1 MTDEARMNVLKR
13 YAERYEEIWSGIEE
27 GLAGQE
33 DAFFPMGPANYF
45 FQTGGVKWAVDPAFT
60 VPRDRSSIGCI
71 NPDGVMEELDFILL
85 THRHADHFDPELMKR
100 YPQLL
105 WIVPDHM
112 EEEIRGYGEFNLM
125 IAKPG
130 DVIRRGEIVIHAFS
144 SLHYDAGTTVG
155 VEETGYFVEANGH
168 RIMLPG
174 DVREY
179 AAEKY
184 PKFEGIT
191 HFFSHVWLGRR
202 NALNWPCGEYA
213 AQTAEFILAFEPEKI
228 YLAHLL
234 EATRPLT
241 DMWTYA
247 HAGLVTDE
255 IIGRRPEAEVTALRV
270 GKRYIL

>member
-1 MTDEARMNVLKR
+1 MTDAARLKVLGQ
-13 YAERYEEIWSGIEE
+13 YAQKYDEIWREIEA
-27 GLAGQE
+27 GLSEKE
-33 DAFFPMGPANYF
+33 DAFFLMRPANYI

-60 VPRDRSSIGCI
+60 VPRNRASMECI
-71 NPDGVMEELDFILL
+71 DADAVMESLDFILL

-100 YPQLL
+100 YPRLL
-105 WIVPDHM
+105 WIVPEHM
-112 EEEIRGYGEFNLM
+112 EEEIREHGEFNLLVV
-125 IAKPG
+125 KPG
-130 DVIRRGEIVIHAFS
+130 DVIRRGGMEIHAFN

-179 AAEKY
+179 EAGKY
-184 PKFEGIT
+184 PQFEGIT

-213 AQTAEFILAFEPEKI
+213 GQMAEFILSFEPGKI
-228 YLAHLL
+228 YLAHLW

-247 HAGLVTDE
+247 HAGLVMDE
-255 IIGRRPEAEVTALRV
+255 IIGKRPGAEVCVPMV
-270 GKRYIL
+270 GKKNRL